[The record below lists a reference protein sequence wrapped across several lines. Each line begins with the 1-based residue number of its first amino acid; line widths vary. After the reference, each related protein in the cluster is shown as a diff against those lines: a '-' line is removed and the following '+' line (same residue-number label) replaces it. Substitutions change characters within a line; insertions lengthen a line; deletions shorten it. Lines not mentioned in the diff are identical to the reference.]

1 MTNEAHSVLTELRQR
16 GDEIRRAELRRA
28 RSRMGRLTPEQE
40 GVVDSLT
47 AVLVARLLHHT
58 VIQIE
63 QLTEE
68 GRAEA
73 MAIVRALL
81 GLT

>member
-1 MTNEAHSVLTELRQR
+1 
-16 GDEIRRAELRRA
+16 
-28 RSRMGRLTPEQE
+28 MGRLTPEQE

-47 AVLVARLLHHT
+47 ATLVARLLHHT